1 MAFFLKIIGRTF
13 FLILIICLN
22 ISLGKAQ
29 IPTTTSGISTLA
41 NGPLQK
47 NKFQKVLSRVSIN
60 ASNTNI
66 IEGCTVIL
74 TAVPKNTKITLGN
87 NFIWRFNGAVIP
99 AATQATHMATLAGE
113 YTVQV
118 NTTQNS
124 KTRNEKSLTV
134 VLKQTPNYMQVK
146 GKDVMDIAGNKVIL
160 RGTNVDVY
168 KTTFSDFF
176 QLAEIEKAGANVV
189 RINWWTEQPGAN
201 GPFPYTIA
209 NLDAALAECQRL
221 KLVPIVELHDVVGC
235 QDVNHPDFENKVINF
250 WLRSDVIALIK
261 KYQSTFILNVAN
273 EVGKAEWVGN
283 VVPFKEKYIS
293 VIIRLRTAGISVPI
307 MIDAPDCGT
316 SSHQILGIAQELLNA
331 DSKKSLIFSVHTYWQ
346 SLDAATIQQRMAA
359 MVASNFCFVLGEVA
373 NVQGDNPS
381 GAGNFDLSA
390 SGKMDTVLTAAHN
403 NNMGYMWWLW
413 WNDGVKKRQLSST
426 GLFANLTTQGQKVV
440 VNAPYALIKNKTA
453 YKAKTACN

>member
-1 MAFFLKIIGRTF
+1 MTFFIKIIGRTLV
-13 FLILIICLN
+13 LILIISIN
-22 ISLGKAQ
+22 ITLGKAQ
-29 IPTTTSGISTLA
+29 MLTSYISTLT
-41 NGPLQK
+41 NKSLPE
-47 NKFQKVLSRVSIN
+47 NKFQKILPGVRIN

-66 IEGCTVIL
+66 IEGCTVTL
-74 TAVPKNTKITLGN
+74 TAVPKNTKITLAN
-87 NFIWRFNGAVIP
+87 NFIWSLNGAVIP
-99 AATQATHMATLAGE
+99 AATQATHITTLAGE

-118 NTTQNS
+118 NTIQNS
-124 KTRNEKSLTV
+124 KTKNEKSLKV
-134 VLKQTPNYMQVK
+134 VLKQAPNYMQVK
-146 GKDVMDIAGNKVIL
+146 GKDVVDIAGNKVIL

-168 KTTFSDFF
+168 KTSFSDFF

-293 VIIRLRTAGISVPI
+293 VITRLRAAGINVPI

-316 SSHQILGIAQELLNA
+316 SSHQILTIAQELLNA

-346 SLDAATIQQRMAA
+346 SLDAATIEQRMASMA
-359 MVASNFCFVLGEVA
+359 ASNFCFVLGEVA

-381 GAGNFDLSA
+381 GAGNFDLGA
-390 SGKMDTVLTAAHN
+390 SGKMDIVLTAAHN
-403 NNMGYMWWLW
+403 NNMGYLWWLW
-413 WNDGVKKRQLSST
+413 WNDGVKKRELSST
-426 GLFANLTTQGQKVV
+426 GLFANLTTQGQKVL
-440 VNAPYALIKNKTA
+440 VNALYALIKNKTA

>member
-1 MAFFLKIIGRTF
+1 MKFFLEIFCKTT
-13 FLILIICLN
+13 FLILIISLN
-22 ISLGKAQ
+22 ITLGKAQ
-29 IPTTTSGISTLA
+29 ILSSNISTST
-41 NGPLQK
+41 NKPLQE
-47 NKFQKVLSRVSIN
+47 NKFQKLLPRVSIN
-60 ASNTNI
+60 VSNTNI
-66 IEGCTVIL
+66 IEGCTVTL

-87 NFIWRFNGAVIP
+87 NFLWSLNGAVIP
-99 AATQATHMATLAGE
+99 TATQATHIATLAGE

-124 KTRNEKSLTV
+124 KIRNEKSLKV

-146 GKDVMDIAGNKVIL
+146 SKDVMDIAGNKVIL

-168 KTTFSDFF
+168 KTSFSDFF

-283 VVPFKEKYIS
+283 VIPFKQKYIS
-293 VIIRLRTAGISVPI
+293 VITRLRAAGISVPI

-316 SSHQILGIAQELLNA
+316 SSHQILGVAQELLNA

-346 SLDAATIQQRMAA
+346 SLDAATIQQRMASMA
-359 MVASNFCFVLGEVA
+359 ASNFCFVLGEVA

-381 GAGNFDLSA
+381 GAGNFDLGA
-390 SGKMDTVLTAAHN
+390 SGKMDIVLTAAHN

-413 WNDGVKKRQLSST
+413 WNDGVKKRELSST
-426 GLFANLTTQGQKVV
+426 GLFANLTTQGQKVII
-440 VNAPYALIKNKTA
+440 NAPYALLKNKTA